1 MTQSRRMLVLRAVV
15 EDYIRSQEPVGS
27 TSLTR
32 DHDLGVSSA
41 TIRNDM
47 AALEDEGYLIQPHT
61 SAGRVPTEKGYRYF
75 VDRLATVVPLSEAQR
90 RGINSFLSGSVSLKD
105 ALQRSARLLSEITG
119 QVAVV
124 ASPSLAKAT
133 LRHVEMVPV
142 AMTTL
147 LAVVI
152 TDTGRVAQHGLTIA
166 SMPAVDETNR
176 LSNTVNEQCD
186 GLSLSK
192 SAETVRSIAASAGYE
207 SVRGVADALADAF
220 ESMALDERANEL
232 YMSGTSH
239 LAHSRSLADLAPLFD
254 ALEEQVVLMKL
265 MSNLSEETNASGVG
279 VAIGIYGCGLDGP
292 DSAESWAQYN
302 EDGTVTI
309 GVCWGD
315 HGQGADAGALGTAH
329 EALRPLNIAAD
340 KIRLV
345 MNDTSKAPVGGPA
358 GGSRSQLVVGNA
370 IRVACET
377 LIEAMKKP
385 GGGFYTYDEMKAEG
399 REVRQYGKWT
409 TPCTSPDENGQGEPF
424 CCYMYGLFMAE
435 VAVDITTGKT
445 AVEKLTMIADIGKVN
460 NRLVTDGQLYGGLA
474 QGIGL
479 ALTEDY
485 EDIKKHSTLIG
496 AGLPYIKDVPDDIEL
511 IYLENSRKD
520 GPFGAS
526 GVGELP
532 LTAPHAAIIN
542 AIYQA
547 CGARVRHLPARPEKV
562 LAALKK

>member
-166 SMPAVDETNR
+166 SMPAVDEINR

-207 SVRGVADALADAF
+207 SVRGVADTLAHAF
-220 ESMALDERANEL
+220 GSMRPYEHANEL

-279 VAIGIYGCGLDGP
+279 VAIGSEMHTPGLLHASVVSSGYGR
-292 DSAESWAQYN
+292 S
-302 EDGTVTI
+302 
-309 GVCWGD
+309 
-315 HGQGADAGALGTAH
+315 GAAG
-329 EALRPLNIAAD
+329 E
-340 KIRLV
+340 
-345 MNDTSKAPVGGPA
+345 PA
-358 GGSRSQLVVGNA
+358 GND
-370 IRVACET
+370 
-377 LIEAMKKP
+377 P
-385 GGGFYTYDEMKAEG
+385 
-399 REVRQYGKWT
+399 
-409 TPCTSPDENGQGEPF
+409 
-424 CCYMYGLFMAE
+424 
-435 VAVDITTGKT
+435 
-445 AVEKLTMIADIGKVN
+445 
-460 NRLVTDGQLYGGLA
+460 
-474 QGIGL
+474 
-479 ALTEDY
+479 
-485 EDIKKHSTLIG
+485 
-496 AGLPYIKDVPDDIEL
+496 
-511 IYLENSRKD
+511 
-520 GPFGAS
+520 
-526 GVGELP
+526 VGELETESETESQTNDTEP
-532 LTAPHAAIIN
+532 IAFVGSIGPTHMDYAATMAAVRAVARYLTAFLSEGRT
-542 AIYQA
+542 QD
-547 CGARVRHLPARPEKV
+547 
-562 LAALKK
+562 

>member
-166 SMPAVDETNR
+166 SMPAVDEINR

-279 VAIGIYGCGLDGP
+279 VAIGSEMHTPGLLHASVVSSGYGRSGAAGGERSRRRTRNRIRDGEPDERHGTHRLRWLHRADPHGLRGHYGRRQGRSQIFDRLPLRGP
-292 DSAESWAQYN
+292 DSRLTAVCGTMTRRPN
-302 EDGTVTI
+302 EHKGSIKWQIITRRWV
-309 GVCWGD
+309 WN
-315 HGQGADAGALGTAH
+315 A
-329 EALRPLNIAAD
+329 
-340 KIRLV
+340 
-345 MNDTSKAPVGGPA
+345 APVTTR
-358 GGSRSQLVVGNA
+358 SRRHTASSAVS
-370 IRVACET
+370 
-377 LIEAMKKP
+377 
-385 GGGFYTYDEMKAEG
+385 
-399 REVRQYGKWT
+399 T
-409 TPCTSPDENGQGEPF
+409 TPTS
-424 CCYMYGLFMAE
+424 
-435 VAVDITTGKT
+435 
-445 AVEKLTMIADIGKVN
+445 
-460 NRLVTDGQLYGGLA
+460 R
-474 QGIGL
+474 
-479 ALTEDY
+479 ALSSRT
-485 EDIKKHSTLIG
+485 S
-496 AGLPYIKDVPDDIEL
+496 
-511 IYLENSRKD
+511 SRK
-520 GPFGAS
+520 
-526 GVGELP
+526 
-532 LTAPHAAIIN
+532 
-542 AIYQA
+542 
-547 CGARVRHLPARPEKV
+547 
-562 LAALKK
+562 

>member
-124 ASPSLAKAT
+124 TSPSLAKAT

-166 SMPAVDETNR
+166 SMPAVDEINR
-176 LSNTVNEQCD
+176 LSNTVNEQCV

-239 LAHSRSLADLAPLFD
+239 LAHSRSLTDLAPLFD

-279 VAIGIYGCGLDGP
+279 VAIGSEMHTPGLLHASVVSSGYGRSG
-292 DSAESWAQYN
+292 E
-302 EDGTVTI
+302 
-309 GVCWGD
+309 
-315 HGQGADAGALGTAH
+315 AG
-329 EALRPLNIAAD
+329 E
-340 KIRLV
+340 
-345 MNDTSKAPVGGPA
+345 PA
-358 GGSRSQLVVGNA
+358 GNEPETESETESQTNDMEPIAFVGSIGPTHMDYAATMAAVRA
-370 IRVACET
+370 VARYLT
-377 LIEAMKKP
+377 AFLS
-385 GGGFYTYDEMKAEG
+385 EG
-399 REVRQYGKWT
+399 RTQ
-409 TPCTSPDENGQGEPF
+409 D
-424 CCYMYGLFMAE
+424 
-435 VAVDITTGKT
+435 
-445 AVEKLTMIADIGKVN
+445 
-460 NRLVTDGQLYGGLA
+460 
-474 QGIGL
+474 
-479 ALTEDY
+479 
-485 EDIKKHSTLIG
+485 
-496 AGLPYIKDVPDDIEL
+496 
-511 IYLENSRKD
+511 
-520 GPFGAS
+520 
-526 GVGELP
+526 
-532 LTAPHAAIIN
+532 
-542 AIYQA
+542 
-547 CGARVRHLPARPEKV
+547 
-562 LAALKK
+562 

>member
-47 AALEDEGYLIQPHT
+47 SALEDEGYLIQPHT

-119 QVAVV
+119 QVAIVT
-124 ASPSLAKAT
+124 SPSLAKAT

-166 SMPAVDETNR
+166 SMPAVDEINR
-176 LSNTVNEQCD
+176 LSNTVNEQCV

-220 ESMALDERANEL
+220 ESMTLDERADEL

-279 VAIGIYGCGLDGP
+279 VAIGSEMHTPGLLHASVVSSGYGRSGAAGEPAGNDPVGEP
-292 DSAESWAQYN
+292 ETESETESQ
-302 EDGTVTI
+302 T
-309 GVCWGD
+309 
-315 HGQGADAGALGTAH
+315 
-329 EALRPLNIAAD
+329 
-340 KIRLV
+340 
-345 MNDTSKAPVGGPA
+345 NDTEPIAFVGSIGPTHMDYA
-358 GGSRSQLVVGNA
+358 ATMAAVRA
-370 IRVACET
+370 VARYLT
-377 LIEAMKKP
+377 AFLS
-385 GGGFYTYDEMKAEG
+385 EG
-399 REVRQYGKWT
+399 RTQ
-409 TPCTSPDENGQGEPF
+409 D
-424 CCYMYGLFMAE
+424 
-435 VAVDITTGKT
+435 
-445 AVEKLTMIADIGKVN
+445 
-460 NRLVTDGQLYGGLA
+460 
-474 QGIGL
+474 
-479 ALTEDY
+479 
-485 EDIKKHSTLIG
+485 
-496 AGLPYIKDVPDDIEL
+496 
-511 IYLENSRKD
+511 
-520 GPFGAS
+520 
-526 GVGELP
+526 
-532 LTAPHAAIIN
+532 
-542 AIYQA
+542 
-547 CGARVRHLPARPEKV
+547 
-562 LAALKK
+562 

>member
-47 AALEDEGYLIQPHT
+47 SALEDEGYLIQPHT

-119 QVAVV
+119 QVAIVT
-124 ASPSLAKAT
+124 SPSLAKAT

-166 SMPAVDETNR
+166 SMPAVDEINR

-279 VAIGIYGCGLDGP
+279 VGHRLRNAQPPDYCMLPVVSSGYGHSGAAGEPAGNDPVGEP
-292 DSAESWAQYN
+292 ETESETESQ
-302 EDGTVTI
+302 T
-309 GVCWGD
+309 
-315 HGQGADAGALGTAH
+315 
-329 EALRPLNIAAD
+329 
-340 KIRLV
+340 
-345 MNDTSKAPVGGPA
+345 NDTEPIAFVGSIGPTHMDYA
-358 GGSRSQLVVGNA
+358 ATMAAVRA
-370 IRVACET
+370 VARYLT
-377 LIEAMKKP
+377 AFLS
-385 GGGFYTYDEMKAEG
+385 EG
-399 REVRQYGKWT
+399 RTQ
-409 TPCTSPDENGQGEPF
+409 D
-424 CCYMYGLFMAE
+424 
-435 VAVDITTGKT
+435 
-445 AVEKLTMIADIGKVN
+445 
-460 NRLVTDGQLYGGLA
+460 
-474 QGIGL
+474 
-479 ALTEDY
+479 
-485 EDIKKHSTLIG
+485 
-496 AGLPYIKDVPDDIEL
+496 
-511 IYLENSRKD
+511 
-520 GPFGAS
+520 
-526 GVGELP
+526 
-532 LTAPHAAIIN
+532 
-542 AIYQA
+542 
-547 CGARVRHLPARPEKV
+547 
-562 LAALKK
+562 